1 MTTDPTLLRA
11 ILAMD
16 AYNRGYAPGIKNLG
30 GGGSQIGEVTILNYD
45 LPNGAQAAGFY
56 AVAYSTAAG
65 GKIISYRGTDQNT
78 PNWWA
83 RTGMGSDLWSG
94 YGIGAGYAP
103 GEGT

>member
-1 MTTDPTLLRA
+1 MDEVLFRA

-16 AYNRGYAPGIKNLG
+16 AYNRGYAPGVKELG
-30 GGGSQIGEVTILNYD
+30 RINAQIGNVTISKESDIDPGTTGVL
-45 LPNGAQAAGFY
+45 AGFY
-56 AVAYSTAAG
+56 AVAYTTAAG

-94 YGIGAGYAP
+94 ASFA
-103 GEGT
+103 